1 VTPAFRVGEADRF
14 RSGSWLER
22 SVDRLRRGQ
31 TAAAPPMLRRAFEAL
46 LDWLPG
52 DHLVSQLP
60 DGERVRLSARY
71 RHLSWNPDEYR
82 AFRAAVRP
90 GVTVLDVGANV
101 GAYTLMFAMWV
112 GEGGRVY
119 AFEPAPDARAG
130 LRTHVAL
137 NGLDARV
144 EIVESAMS
152 SSAGSA
158 PFALHPSGGAS
169 SLSLSSVADAFHVV
183 VDTDTIDNF
192 CRTRA
197 LSPSVIKI
205 DVEGS
210 ELDVLKG
217 ARHTLALPGM
227 HAFVEF
233 HPAAWAL
240 AGIAPA
246 EIEHEL
252 REQGFVAEPL
262 DPAYDPWATEG
273 VSVRLR
279 RR

>member
-1 VTPAFRVGEADRF
+1 MFAAWVGEA
-14 RSGSWLER
+14 
-22 SVDRLRRGQ
+22 
-31 TAAAPPMLRRAFEAL
+31 
-46 LDWLPG
+46 
-52 DHLVSQLP
+52 
-60 DGERVRLSARY
+60 
-71 RHLSWNPDEYR
+71 
-82 AFRAAVRP
+82 
-90 GVTVLDVGANV
+90 
-101 GAYTLMFAMWV
+101 
-112 GEGGRVY
+112 GRVY

-137 NGLDARV
+137 NGFDARV

-152 SSAGSA
+152 SSVGSA

-169 SLSLSSVADAFHVV
+169 SLSLRSVADAFHLV

-192 CRTRA
+192 CRVHA

-217 ARHTLALPGM
+217 ARHTLALPGT

-233 HPAAWAL
+233 HPAAWAQ
-240 AGIAPA
+240 AGIGRA

-252 REQGFVAEPL
+252 RDQGFAAEPL
-262 DPAYDPWATEG
+262 DPSYDPWATEG